1 MMNPIRRHRRARL
14 FRVAPLFAA
23 AALALALA
31 PARAGAQGRE
41 MFNRLAQSSSG
52 GGDASLRALDDG
64 RTLIDAQK
72 WEQAASAFDQF
83 IAKYPSDKNLD
94 AALFWLAY
102 ARSKQGNYQAAYD
115 SLARLFRQFPGS
127 SWAGDARTLRV
138 EVLSKLR
145 PGAPVEV
152 PEDGNDELK
161 IIALRALCENDKA
174 SCSAR
179 IGEVLR
185 SNNNSPRVKEAAII
199 LLGRYGGAEAVP
211 TLIQM
216 SRSEP
221 DLRLRV
227 RAILALG
234 NTNDERALDALRDI
248 AMEPPV
254 EGQDEPTRERVR
266 VRGQMYGGESPSDAA
281 LSALGDHDSP
291 RATSVL
297 GDVAVN
303 AKSAR
308 TRTRAVEVLAHRR
321 GDNVVDELLRLY
333 DSAPDPQT
341 KKYVVAA
348 LSMRR
353 DQRARAK
360 LIEIARSAPDVGLRQ
375 QAISSI
381 PNRGEEQDLDVLIS
395 LYDSERNDELK
406 LILLSSLG
414 RYRTQR
420 AYEKLEQVVR
430 NSAEPIERRKVA
442 ISILSGVKDE
452 QVKRF
457 LEDLLK

>member
-1 MMNPIRRHRRARL
+1 MTNHIQRHRRARL
-14 FRVAPLFAA
+14 FRVAPIFAA
-23 AALALALA
+23 FALALALA
-31 PARAGAQGRE
+31 PAQAGAQTRE

-52 GGDASLRALDDG
+52 GGDATLRALNDG
-64 RTLIDAQK
+64 RALIEAQK
-72 WEQAASAFDQF
+72 WEQAASAFDRF
-83 IAKYPSDKNLD
+83 IAQYPSDKNLD

-102 ARSKQGNYQAAYD
+102 AHNKQGNYQAAYD
-115 SLARLFRQFPGS
+115 SLTRFFKEFPGS
-127 SWAGDARTLRV
+127 TWAGDARTLRV

-152 PEDGNDELK
+152 PEDGGDDLI
-161 IIALRALCENDKA
+161 IIALRALCENDRA

-179 IGEVLR
+179 VAEVLR
-185 SNNNSPRVKEAAII
+185 SNNKSPRVKEAAII

-211 TLIQM
+211 ALIQM

-221 DLRLRV
+221 DTRLRV
-227 RAILALG
+227 RAIRALG
-234 NTNDERALDALRDI
+234 NTNDERALDVLREIAL
-248 AMEPPV
+248 EPAS
-254 EGQDEPTRERVR
+254 EGSTPTAIERVSGR
-266 VRGQMYGGESPSDAA
+266 FSEETPTDAA
-281 LSALGDHDSP
+281 LAALGDHDSP

-297 GDVAVN
+297 GEVAVN
-303 AKSAR
+303 AKSVR

-333 DSAPDPQT
+333 DAAPDVQT

-348 LSMRR
+348 LGLRR
-353 DQRARAK
+353 DQRAGAK

-414 RYRTQR
+414 RYRNQR
-420 AYEKLEQVVR
+420 AYEKLEQIVR

>member
-1 MMNPIRRHRRARL
+1 MMNHIQRHRRARL
-14 FRVAPLFAA
+14 FHVAPIFAA
-23 AALALALA
+23 FALALSLA
-31 PARAGAQGRE
+31 PAQAGAQSRE

-52 GGDASLRALDDG
+52 GGDATLRALNDG
-64 RTLIDAQK
+64 RALIEAQK
-72 WEQAASAFDQF
+72 WEQAASAFDRF
-83 IAKYPSDKNLD
+83 IAQYPSDKNLD

-102 ARSKQGNYQAAYD
+102 AHNKQGNYQAAYD
-115 SLARLFRQFPGS
+115 SLTRFFKEFPGS
-127 SWAGDARTLRV
+127 TWAGDARTLRV

-152 PEDGNDELK
+152 PEDGGVEIQ
-161 IIALRALCENDKA
+161 IIALRALCENDRA

-179 IGEVLR
+179 VAEVLR
-185 SNNNSPRVKEAAII
+185 SNKDPRLKEAAII
-199 LLGRYGGAEAVP
+199 LLGRYGGTEAVP
-211 TLIQM
+211 ALIQM
-216 SRSEP
+216 SRGEP

-227 RAILALG
+227 RAIRALG
-234 NTNDERALDALRDI
+234 NTNDERALDVLREIAL
-248 AMEPPV
+248 EPPAD
-254 EGQDEPTRERVR
+254 GQGQPARERVR
-266 VRGQMYGGESPSDAA
+266 VRAQAYDGESPSDAA
-281 LSALGDHDSP
+281 LAALGDHDSP
-291 RATSVL
+291 RATSIL

-303 AKSAR
+303 AKSVR
-308 TRTRAVEVLAHRR
+308 TRTSAVEVLAHRR

-333 DSAPDPQT
+333 DAAPDVQT

-348 LSMRR
+348 LGIRR
-353 DQRARAK
+353 DQRAGAK
-360 LIEIARSAPDVGLRQ
+360 LIEIARNAPDVGLRQ

-414 RYRTQR
+414 RYRNQR
-420 AYEKLEQVVR
+420 AYEKLEQIVR